1 MVTVR
6 IKDINYEK
14 EYCLK
19 IILQDGAK
27 ITYDMK
33 PKLVTARFKDL
44 EDTKVFLQG
53 KVVESG
59 RMIRWNTNTEIS
71 IEEILMQAKAVQE

>member
-19 IILQDGAK
+19 IILQDGTK
-27 ITYDMK
+27 LTYDMK

-44 EDTKVFLQG
+44 EDTKVFLEG
-53 KVVESG
+53 EVAESG
-59 RMIRWNTNTEIS
+59 RMIRWNPNTEIS
-71 IEEILMQAKAVQE
+71 IEEILMQAQAVQK

>member
-19 IILQDGAK
+19 IILQDGTK

-44 EDTKVFLQG
+44 EDTKVFLEG
-53 KVVESG
+53 EVAESG
-59 RMIRWNTNTEIS
+59 RMIRWNPNTEIS
-71 IEEILMQAKAVQE
+71 IEEILMQAQAVQK

>member
-6 IKDINYEK
+6 IKDINCEK

-19 IILQDGAK
+19 IILQDETK

-71 IEEILMQAKAVQE
+71 IEEILMQAKAMQE

>member
-27 ITYDMK
+27 ISYDMK